1 LIQELEK
8 DVTQE
13 SLDNDWSE
21 RAASFGL
28 TKEYI
33 ETLVDPRQKKEKEV
47 IVKGDNDNGFTIPG
61 KDKSTNEN
69 EIEKPDEKINP
80 GRNKEKDNS
89 DNREDR
95 KPEIHSENEHDVH
108 DHERS
113 KEDPIGDRQPKTK
126 EEHQNPG
133 AEHSGVNDEGIS
145 KSWMDRLWAFF
156 KKDDQ
161 QSVPGNTNAALNQ
174 KVQDVEEL
182 SDRERAIREAV
193 FYAVGHHTER
203 DMLVTRSNIEATA
216 LNKSKAMFKID
227 DVNNELDRLLK
238 NGILVQSDT
247 GKLTTK
253 DLLIVKFGQL
263 IM

>member
-1 LIQELEK
+1 
-8 DVTQE
+8 
-13 SLDNDWSE
+13 
-21 RAASFGL
+21 
-28 TKEYI
+28 
-33 ETLVDPRQKKEKEV
+33 
-47 IVKGDNDNGFTIPG
+47 
-61 KDKSTNEN
+61 
-69 EIEKPDEKINP
+69 
-80 GRNKEKDNS
+80 
-89 DNREDR
+89 
-95 KPEIHSENEHDVH
+95 
-108 DHERS
+108 
-113 KEDPIGDRQPKTK
+113 
-126 EEHQNPG
+126 
-133 AEHSGVNDEGIS
+133 
-145 KSWMDRLWAFF
+145 MDRLWAFF

-253 DLLIVKFGQL
+253 RLAHSEIWSIDHVREERHSVDKILTEEQIKDDLKEREQFNKFDYTEGQRNSIYSIFTTDSRYHAVDGL
-263 IM
+263 AGLNHVGSSRFKFRSRSLDETQADMKRCKPFCSRNGFGDLACPSWRHSPSAGCFSCHSILRRSQATVSQLQGSVTWSP